1 MFKRVEYFKTDKDT
15 PPELE
20 VEPKE
25 EPSDKKENISKGN
38 KEDEV
43 DEEEARDK
51 VQDLHKLPQ
60 FQKRPLSDTPV
71 TSGWNSP
78 TDAVTP
84 LTSPEASFTNLA
96 SLNIPT
102 LHAVPGHTTGAA
114 SDNGNNNN
122 TNINTTND
130 DDYHTKNK
138 NHNNQTND
146 VYQRHIDGTDSPS
159 KFPHPTRR
167 PTTIDVPGLT
177 KSKSSPDGTIS
188 KEDPGSKLVIVMVG
202 LPATGK
208 SFITNKLSRYL
219 NFSMYYCKVFNVGNT
234 RRQFAKEHGL
244 NEQDSNFFS
253 PENEKYSKLRDK
265 WALDTLDQLLD
276 YLLDGPGSV
285 AVFDATNTRKQR
297 RREVLQR
304 IRQRSAH
311 LKVLFLESIC
321 SDEKVVERNIQLKLF
336 GPDYKG
342 KDPTSSLKDF
352 KERLS
357 NYLRA
362 YEPID
367 DDEGLQ
373 FVKMIDVGKKVIAY
387 EIQGF
392 LASQTVYYLLNFNLS
407 ERQIWITRNGE
418 SEDNVRGRIGG
429 NSHLTARGEKY
440 ARALAKFIDQQRSI
454 FNENFMKEQ
463 QENNKVSTS
472 GTQCNEFFV
481 WTSMRDRSVETSSYF
496 DEVDY
501 PMKQMRMLD
510 ELSAGD
516 LEGMSYPEI
525 DELFPEELEKRRKD
539 KLRYRYPGI
548 GGESYMDV
556 TNRLRPVIAEIER
569 IEDNVLIITHRVVA
583 RILLGYFLNLNKDI
597 ITNVD
602 VPLHCVYCLEM
613 KPYGIQWKLFEYH
626 EERDNFE
633 EVPESEMNITKVQ
646 ENELVFQERR
656 YSLVPTAPPSAS
668 HHGLDSKSS
677 DKNCLTRSSSFT
689 APADP
694 KTYSGYAASVAPS
707 HGAMPCIVKSSG
719 GNTISGCRTRPAVPN
734 NNLKSSLLA
743 NRDAD
748 HNSRPAT
755 TGAATCAR
763 SNSSH
768 TFEIEKLNEKLTQL
782 RANLNDK
789 KSND

>member
-1 MFKRVEYFKTDKDT
+1 MFKSVEYFKTAKNA
-15 PPELE
+15 PPEAE
-20 VEPKE
+20 VGPKSNSRGKKVRIINGE
-25 EPSDKKENISKGN
+25 EQEAG
-38 KEDEV
+38 DE
-43 DEEEARDK
+43 EEEARDE
-51 VQDLHKLPQ
+51 VQDLQELPQ
-60 FQKRPLSDTPV
+60 FQKRPMSDTPV

-78 TDAVTP
+78 TESNVVTP
-84 LTSPEASFTNLA
+84 LTSPETSSTNLV
-96 SLNIPT
+96 SLNAPD
-102 LHAVPGHTTGAA
+102 LHASAGHPGNA
-114 SDNGNNNN
+114 SNNGNNNN
-122 TNINTTND
+122 EPTTA
-130 DDYHTKNK
+130 
-138 NHNNQTND
+138 
-146 VYQRHIDGTDSPS
+146 VRQRRVDGTDSPS

-188 KEDPGSKLVIVMVG
+188 KEDPGSKLIIVMVG

-244 NEQDSNFFS
+244 NEQDSNFFNA
-253 PENEKYSKLRDK
+253 ENEKFSRLRDK

-276 YLLDGPGSV
+276 YLLEGPGSV
-285 AVFDATNTRKQR
+285 GIFDATNTKKKRRK
-297 RREVLQR
+297 EVLAR

-311 LKVLFLESIC
+311 LKVLYLESVC
-321 SDEKVVERNIQLKLF
+321 SDEAVVERNIQLKLF

-342 KDPTSSLKDF
+342 KDPSASLKDF

-357 NYLRA
+357 NYLKA
-362 YEPID
+362 YEPIE

-407 ERQIWITRNGE
+407 ERQIWISRNGE
-418 SEDNVRGRIGG
+418 SEDNVRGKIGG
-429 NSHLTARGEKY
+429 NSHLTARGDKY
-440 ARALAKFIDQQRSI
+440 AHALAKFIDQQRSI
-454 FNENFMKEQ
+454 FNDNFLRKQ
-463 QENNKVSTS
+463 QENNKATPSTA
-472 GTQCNEFFV
+472 QCNEFFV
-481 WTSMRDRSVETSSYF
+481 WTSMRDRSVETAKYF
-496 DEVDY
+496 NEVDY
-501 PMKQMRMLD
+501 PMKEMRMLD

-516 LEGMSYPEI
+516 FEGMTFPQI
-525 DELFPEELEKRRKD
+525 NDIRPEELEERRKD

-556 TNRLRPVIAEIER
+556 TNRLRAVIAEIER

-597 ITNVD
+597 IANVD

-613 KPYGIQWKLFEYH
+613 QPYGIQWKLFEYH
-626 EERDNFE
+626 EEYDTFLQ
-633 EVPESEMNITKVQ
+633 VPESEMNITKVR

-656 YSLVPTAPPSAS
+656 YSMVPTAPPTAS
-668 HHGLDSKSS
+668 NPGSDGKNSGKSS
-677 DKNCLTRSSSFT
+677 GTRSSSFT

-694 KTYSGYAASVAPS
+694 TESFSACAPHVGPA
-707 HGAMPCIVKSSG
+707 HGAVPTAGGG
-719 GNTISGCRTRPAVPN
+719 GNTVSGTRGRIVAPN
-734 NNLKSSLLA
+734 NNTKSSLLA
-743 NRDAD
+743 NHDAD

-755 TGAATCAR
+755 TGTVRCDR
-763 SNSSH
+763 SNSGH
-768 TFEIEKLNEKLTQL
+768 TFEIDKLNEKLAQL

-789 KSND
+789 EKSDD